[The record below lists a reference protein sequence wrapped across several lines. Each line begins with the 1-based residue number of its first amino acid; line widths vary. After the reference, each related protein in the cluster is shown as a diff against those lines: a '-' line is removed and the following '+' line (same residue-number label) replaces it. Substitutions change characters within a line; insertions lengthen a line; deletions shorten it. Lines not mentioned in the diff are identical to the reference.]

1 MKLTIKEVL
10 NLKPLILLETIFFPF
25 LAIWRMPIS
34 WIYTIWNA
42 RVFLKKSPENY
53 MSYVPMHATNAFFYR
68 TQLLNLM
75 TYGRNGQSPIVG
87 LGKYKLNQWFHISII
102 SSYLYS
108 KAGALVMLIGT
119 IIWSFS
125 NLIWL
130 ADDNYLWVSI
140 ITISLIISST
150 SFCMAFRIQNYQ
162 ILGWFLLPAALF
174 LSTEGSLQQQLI
186 IWFLISF
193 LNITVT
199 VFSIPIIF
207 YLSVENITLLYVF
220 LPIAIN
226 FFIRVFPLLKEK
238 NLLATFTNI
247 SKMLGASA
255 EKPKYIRKSKSLS
268 IKNIYYITLYS
279 IPIIYFFFFEI
290 NIYMLL
296 IAWLLVVINQVLIR
310 FADDQSPIIFYITIL
325 TYNVN
330 MIEPGLLN
338 WLIFWI
344 VVNPVPIMLW
354 LDSKLKG
361 LNPAEVE
368 IRKPFDHS
376 IMVKDW
382 KIFFTQ

>member
-1 MKLTIKEVL
+1 
-10 NLKPLILLETIFFPF
+10 
-25 LAIWRMPIS
+25 
-34 WIYTIWNA
+34 
-42 RVFLKKSPENY
+42 
-53 MSYVPMHATNAFFYR
+53 MHFFYR

-279 IPIIYFFFFEI
+279 IPIIYFFF
-290 NIYMLL
+290 LK
-296 IAWLLVVINQVLIR
+296 
-310 FADDQSPIIFYITIL
+310 
-325 TYNVN
+325 
-330 MIEPGLLN
+330 
-338 WLIFWI
+338 LIF
-344 VVNPVPIMLW
+344 
-354 LDSKLKG
+354 
-361 LNPAEVE
+361 
-368 IRKPFDHS
+368 
-376 IMVKDW
+376 
-382 KIFFTQ
+382 TCY